1 MVIGSYL
8 LAWFLRNYLPLT
20 LGLNG
25 GLIFG
30 SAGLF
35 FLQGLYIF
43 DLPQWPMRLFGS
55 SIPEL
60 GNVVMGNS
68 SLNPLFASV
77 VIPLTLIILLIGHP
91 SLKWFAIGSS
101 IGVAACLGVSALVDP
116 NLWLLGD
123 GVIARTYLLVNAL
136 LCLGLAYLASQ
147 REKPKVT
154 ND

>member
-1 MVIGSYL
+1 
-8 LAWFLRNYLPLT
+8 
-20 LGLNG
+20 
-25 GLIFG
+25 
-30 SAGLF
+30 
-35 FLQGLYIF
+35 
-43 DLPQWPMRLFGS
+43 MRLFGS

-101 IGVAACLGVSALVDP
+101 IGVAACLGVSAVVDP

-123 GVIARTYLLVNAL
+123 GAIARTYLLVNAL

-147 REKPKVT
+147 REKQRA
-154 ND
+154 